1 MDSMRWKYIVLHSL
15 AHLLI
20 ASAVCYF
27 FSLPPLQ
34 CLLVFFVSV
43 IIDID
48 HLPLVVKYG
57 VLGYL
62 RLRSEEE
69 FGKPR
74 RYALHNVYVIQISII
89 LSVILGFLGQMF
101 VSIVLMSAVAHL
113 AWDLFEDA
121 KILKMKIDHWL

>member
-1 MDSMRWKYIVLHSL
+1 MRWKYIFLHSL
-15 AHLLI
+15 VHLLI

-27 FSLPPLQ
+27 FSLAPVQ

-43 IIDID
+43 LIDID
-48 HLPLVVKYG
+48 HLPLVVKHG
-57 VLGYL
+57 IPGYL
-62 RLRSEEE
+62 KLRSGKE

-74 RYALHNVYVIQISII
+74 KYALHNVYLIQISIVI
-89 LSVILGFLGQMF
+89 SVILAFIDQIF
-101 VSIVLMSAVAHL
+101 ISIVLMSVVAHL